1 MYRKT
6 SFSLI
11 TSGIKKEAK
20 RNRERKLSSDDERQL
35 RQELP
40 TTCHNEIRDL
50 LARLIDNPFCIRD
63 PKIGWSVINSLSST
77 LNRVQLTR
85 LLITLAYE
93 SIIAWRRGG
102 MEAWGALSL
111 KHWNPGTLEQLNSR
125 TIEPED
131 RTQGSDGQP
140 PPFHISVILTTGN
153 CQNPTGRSA
162 GQRHTSK
169 KNIVFFARMS
179 VFYRSLTFFRIKT
192 RRKCPEKLLSLWLS
206 TA

>member
-63 PKIGWSVINSLSST
+63 PKIG
-77 LNRVQLTR
+77 
-85 LLITLAYE
+85 
-93 SIIAWRRGG
+93 
-102 MEAWGALSL
+102 
-111 KHWNPGTLEQLNSR
+111 
-125 TIEPED
+125 
-131 RTQGSDGQP
+131 
-140 PPFHISVILTTGN
+140 
-153 CQNPTGRSA
+153 
-162 GQRHTSK
+162 
-169 KNIVFFARMS
+169 
-179 VFYRSLTFFRIKT
+179 
-192 RRKCPEKLLSLWLS
+192 
-206 TA
+206 